1 MSVCSIYYCVSSAL
15 WYSGMQGLTCKLSS
29 EEGTEREWVWLCLRL
44 VMGSVISLVIIKVVN
59 PDVPMLVFFLNP
71 VKLDKMRWKYL
82 ISLKKAK
89 IESGIDS

>member
-1 MSVCSIYYCVSSAL
+1 VVVSA
-15 WYSGMQGLTCKLSS
+15 TCY
-29 EEGTEREWVWLCLRL
+29 
-44 VMGSVISLVIIKVVN
+44 GSVISLVIIKVVN